1 MCTCSRFHSQ
11 GTLQILHIKEF
22 TALGENCICKKSTLH
37 HMMSF
42 GSVMVVIDTAACS
55 VSPSGLRL
63 EDSGASV
70 ELSELS

>member
-11 GTLQILHIKEF
+11 GTLQILHKEF

-37 HMMSF
+37 QMMSF
-42 GSVMVVIDTAACS
+42 GSVMVVIDTAACA